1 MHWSGAIAE
10 TVGVV
15 FVGESPLAIPSEEA
29 TNQQTNPKDGINKEP
44 LHRLNLLLQGT
55 NPAIQN

>member
-29 TNQQTNPKDGINKEP
+29 TNQQTIPRMGSTKSQKE
-44 LHRLNLLLQGT
+44 
-55 NPAIQN
+55 